1 VVVDDYIPV
10 NKITKKPLFTY
21 SKDEGEMWPC
31 LMEKAYAKLQ
41 GSYSHLDGGF
51 PLSSLVDF
59 TGGFP
64 ERYWGPPGGVLAG
77 RDEEQVW
84 QALVTTF
91 KQEREALVC
100 TSTPAWVSKQGL
112 LGGHAYTVTGARQL
126 QEDQRLVRVRN
137 PWGQTE
143 WTGAFS
149 KRWILNSGLNR
160 ATQNLLST
168 GGGEFWIPFKD
179 YLKNFDVL
187 SIVHLLDP
195 KSWVE
200 ARQEGEWGLQHT
212 CKQFQLTVD
221 RECEVMV
228 ALDQKFRRQQR
239 DEMDSEDTLL
249 PIQLTVAG
257 KTEQFRKLRTRT
269 WKGQLGRGNH
279 ILQAVIRTGKEKVQ
293 FSLWVAA
300 CNTQLKL
307 TEYK

>member
-1 VVVDDYIPV
+1 MNRP
-10 NKITKKPLFTY
+10 KK
-21 SKDEGEMWPC
+21 
-31 LMEKAYAKLQ
+31 
-41 GSYSHLDGGF
+41 
-51 PLSSLVDF
+51 
-59 TGGFP
+59 
-64 ERYWGPPGGVLAG
+64 
-77 RDEEQVW
+77 
-84 QALVTTF
+84 
-91 KQEREALVC
+91 
-100 TSTPAWVSKQGL
+100 
-112 LGGHAYTVTGARQL
+112 
-126 QEDQRLVRVRN
+126 
-137 PWGQTE
+137 
-143 WTGAFS
+143 
-149 KRWILNSGLNR
+149 
-160 ATQNLLST
+160 
-168 GGGEFWIPFKD
+168 
-179 YLKNFDVL
+179 FDVL

-257 KTEQFRKLRTRT
+257 HAEQFEKLRTRT

-293 FSLWVAA
+293 FSLGVAA

>member
-1 VVVDDYIPV
+1 MACMAENQVCFEFCVPRDQAGFGPEYTGLFLFRFYQYGKKVAVVVDDYIPV

-179 YLKNFDVL
+179 YLKGRFNYYVMYT
-187 SIVHLLDP
+187 S
-195 KSWVE
+195 
-200 ARQEGEWGLQHT
+200 
-212 CKQFQLTVD
+212 KQFDKKIAIKDFSFLVGGG
-221 RECEVMV
+221 C
-228 ALDQKFRRQQR
+228 QQIF
-239 DEMDSEDTLL
+239 ESSQE
-249 PIQLTVAG
+249 I
-257 KTEQFRKLRTRT
+257 
-269 WKGQLGRGNH
+269 
-279 ILQAVIRTGKEKVQ
+279 
-293 FSLWVAA
+293 
-300 CNTQLKL
+300 
-307 TEYK
+307 